1 MFLICNLWNTVQ
13 NKRSFASLASY
24 SHCADVDL
32 DLQIMLAAYR
42 AFLFSLIIALYTA
55 SFAVYTVGSYK
66 NTFSPF
72 LYIQMNMAISKEERK
87 VLLKAQQGELDA
99 VKMYNAL
106 AKTVT
111 EEKDAALFLQ
121 LAAEEGRHA
130 AVFKAMTGEVLKPES
145 TKAILL
151 PALYR
156 VIGRKRLYPMIAKG
170 EYDAEKKYRSV
181 AARFSEVESVKN
193 DERRHGDMIMSLL

>member
-1 MFLICNLWNTVQ
+1 
-13 NKRSFASLASY
+13 
-24 SHCADVDL
+24 
-32 DLQIMLAAYR
+32 
-42 AFLFSLIIALYTA
+42 
-55 SFAVYTVGSYK
+55 
-66 NTFSPF
+66 
-72 LYIQMNMAISKEERK
+72 MAISKEERK

-130 AVFKAMTGEVLKPES
+130 AVFKAMTGEVLKPKS